1 MFNSNAFQNQKGFA
15 FIVVLAVLVIVT
27 GLALVAF
34 NTSDTDRMI
43 ASNNLGQ
50 ARSYYA
56 AEGGIR
62 LAMAQLKADPNWRSG
77 YSSTTIGK
85 GYFGL
90 TVKDSTAK
98 PSLGK
103 NLEMVST
110 GHSDQTQS
118 AIEVILKPTGYHPLF
133 NHAIYAGNSY
143 EYDSTLD
150 TQTWT
155 YTMSFGGSGSKKDTV
170 KGDVWMN
177 GNVSV
182 TGNAVINGSI
192 DAGGDITGNPATG
205 TSTENVDYLAP
216 PDLASMNYASIAD
229 YKINSSSPWD
239 ASGRIASSDPRHIF
253 VKEFR
258 GDLSA
263 SLGYTFNNTNYFFGD
278 PWEGSGID
286 RVSVTS
292 TGNNKTYYV
301 DGNLWIEPDGPD
313 SRLVNGP
320 SGGTKITV
328 VVRGNIYFSDN
339 LFYQNAAQDGIAF
352 VAMSDG
358 ESYTDLDRDNRYDAG
373 EPILHDDGDGIYEG
387 NSEGSG
393 NIVFGDPNGGPLGM
407 VNGFLYAENNFQAKD
422 MTGTDGTPQDFG
434 VNGMISAGNLFDIQ
448 RDYPKGH
455 AKMTI
460 NYDNRLQS
468 GSLTLPGLPK
478 RKSSAGAWEILSWRQ
493 LF

>member
-1 MFNSNAFQNQKGFA
+1 
-15 FIVVLAVLVIVT
+15 
-27 GLALVAF
+27 
-34 NTSDTDRMI
+34 
-43 ASNNLGQ
+43 
-50 ARSYYA
+50 
-56 AEGGIR
+56 
-62 LAMAQLKADPNWRSG
+62 
-77 YSSTTIGK
+77 
-85 GYFGL
+85 
-90 TVKDSTAK
+90 
-98 PSLGK
+98 
-103 NLEMVST
+103 
-110 GHSDQTQS
+110 
-118 AIEVILKPTGYHPLF
+118 
-133 NHAIYAGNSY
+133 
-143 EYDSTLD
+143 
-150 TQTWT
+150 
-155 YTMSFGGSGSKKDTV
+155 
-170 KGDVWMN
+170 MN
-177 GNVSV
+177 GNVAV
-182 TGNAVINGSI
+182 NGNAVINGNI
-192 DAGGDITGNPATG
+192 DAGGDVTGNPATG

-216 PDLASMNYASIAD
+216 PDLTSMNYASIAD
-229 YKINSSSPWD
+229 YTINGSSPWD
-239 ASGRIASSDPRHIF
+239 ASGRIASGDPRHIF

-278 PWEGSGID
+278 PWEGSGLD
-286 RVSVTS
+286 EVSVS
-292 TGNNKTYYV
+292 SAGNNKTYYV

-313 SRLVNGP
+313 SRLVNSP
-320 SGGTKITV
+320 SGGTHITV

-448 RDYPKGH
+448 RDYAGGH

-460 NYDNRLQS
+460 NYDSRLQG